1 MDQKAAQIAEL
12 LAIAGEVEE
21 QDIAFL
27 EKIALQVR
35 DLLATTGLRTKTENQ
50 TTKEVID
57 GLFSPNNYY
66 IFANMSGKASSLY
79 RNLDGEFTFENA
91 ESKNCWPQNT
101 SDFEGWYIANQLL
114 ERFETLEKLFN
125 KCSPSSDI
133 IIAKGTELT
142 KDLVFETF
150 PLTELEQILEISS
163 LDFDN
168 KKKELSNFARG
179 LEKEVMDGVRVGYGL
194 VQSKNKSK
202 EICAVIDGPIEGHE
216 INFTKRASDQ
226 VTYVHGLNFNKSFHS
241 ITANAEA
248 AFREL
253 QRGNCGAIY
262 GESLTLGR
270 LSLAAKNANIELF
283 FLPIWMSPS
292 EIEEAQSN
300 YEMQV
305 KEKAVAENKEEQ
317 KLKDQERLKLEAE
330 QSRLEIA
337 AVKQQELR
345 EQNGLKF
352 MTLKDELQIQV
363 FEALDFGLENPKDEE
378 NYIANYLE
386 QTFVDQTTRYSPYD
400 ELIADMQQ
408 LALEKWEIT
417 ERRISQ
423 IDYGIAQFNGRNVSA
438 IQVELNIASK
448 NRFVGKY
455 SEYCKSIHVIKDEDF
470 TMWRN
475 FLIDD
480 CAASVSSDRWKKEN
494 SFMSY
499 WIVDP

>member
-1 MDQKAAQIAEL
+1 M
-12 LAIAGEVEE
+12 
-21 QDIAFL
+21 
-27 EKIALQVR
+27 
-35 DLLATTGLRTKTENQ
+35 
-50 TTKEVID
+50 
-57 GLFSPNNYY
+57 
-66 IFANMSGKASSLY
+66 
-79 RNLDGEFTFENA
+79 
-91 ESKNCWPQNT
+91 
-101 SDFEGWYIANQLL
+101 
-114 ERFETLEKLFN
+114 
-125 KCSPSSDI
+125 
-133 IIAKGTELT
+133 
-142 KDLVFETF
+142 
-150 PLTELEQILEISS
+150 
-163 LDFDN
+163 
-168 KKKELSNFARG
+168 
-179 LEKEVMDGVRVGYGL
+179 
-194 VQSKNKSK
+194 
-202 EICAVIDGPIEGHE
+202 
-216 INFTKRASDQ
+216 
-226 VTYVHGLNFNKSFHS
+226 
-241 ITANAEA
+241 
-248 AFREL
+248 
-253 QRGNCGAIY
+253 
-262 GESLTLGR
+262 
-270 LSLAAKNANIELF
+270 
-283 FLPIWMSPS
+283 
-292 EIEEAQSN
+292 
-300 YEMQV
+300 
-305 KEKAVAENKEEQ
+305 
-317 KLKDQERLKLEAE
+317 
-330 QSRLEIA
+330 
-337 AVKQQELR
+337 KQQELR

-363 FEALDFGLENPKDEE
+363 FEALDFGLENPKDDE